1 MSYATGSTVKLVRT
15 NSLTSVKDLI
25 KTFAP
30 EKQQKVTVH
39 VGMRKY
45 LSTTVLNVT
54 KAVGEVT
61 GVGHGNTIP
70 KKKVCV
76 SQDKVY

>member
-25 KTFAP
+25 KTFAS

-39 VGMRKY
+39 AGMRKY

-70 KKKVCV
+70 KKSLC
-76 SQDKVY
+76 

>member
-25 KTFAP
+25 KTFDL
-30 EKQQKVTVH
+30 EKKQKVTVH
-39 VGMRKY
+39 AGMRKY

-54 KAVGEVT
+54 KAVGEVKELGT
-61 GVGHGNTIP
+61 ETP
-70 KKKVCV
+70 FLKK
-76 SQDKVY
+76 SLF